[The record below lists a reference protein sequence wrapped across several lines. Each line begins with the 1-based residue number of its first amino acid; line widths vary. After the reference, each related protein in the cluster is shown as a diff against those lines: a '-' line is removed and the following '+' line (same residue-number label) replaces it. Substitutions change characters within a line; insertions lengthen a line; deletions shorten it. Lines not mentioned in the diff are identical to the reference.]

1 MTNTNQ
7 SSNESAIDFTEL
19 LDRVDNDRELLLD
32 LMAIF
37 KEDFPRHIRELT
49 DVIAARDLEKLGIV
63 SHTLKGMLA
72 NLAVTRAATA
82 AAKLEQLAHGGATE
96 PEIADAFHAF
106 QREVQGLVLE
116 MEALSRRLLEKTLER
131 AGYEVIAVENGLA
144 AVRQLCQADG
154 PRLALLDWIMPELD
168 GPGVCREVRR
178 QQDES
183 YVYMVLLTS
192 KESKEDIVTGLESGA
207 DDYLTKPFNVEELKA
222 RLRTGERIL
231 HLEGRLVEAREMM
244 RFKATHDA
252 LTSIWNRGVIMDL
265 LGRELMRSQRESGCT
280 IVLLGDVDHFK
291 AVNDTDGHLV
301 GDEVLQEIAR
311 RLLLSIRSYDF
322 VGRYGGEEFLLVLNN
337 CKPQFAE
344 VRAEDIRK
352 IVSSRPIQTLAGPL
366 QITMS
371 FGLLL
376 SDGWGVRPVE
386 ELLHEVDAALY
397 AAKAAGRN
405 CVRIA
410 RPSVGPTVSQLSIGE
425 PAQRLR

>member
-1 MTNTNQ
+1 
-7 SSNESAIDFTEL
+7 
-19 LDRVDNDRELLLD
+19 
-32 LMAIF
+32 
-37 KEDFPRHIRELT
+37 
-49 DVIAARDLEKLGIV
+49 
-63 SHTLKGMLA
+63 LKIL
-72 NLAVTRAATA
+72 
-82 AAKLEQLAHGGATE
+82 
-96 PEIADAFHAF
+96 IADD
-106 QREVQGLVLE
+106 
-116 MEALSRRLLEKTLER
+116 EALSRRLLEKTLER
-131 AGYEVIAVENGLA
+131 AGYEVIAVENGRA

-154 PRLALLDWIMPELD
+154 PRLALLDWVMPELD

-178 QQDES
+178 QQEES

-207 DDYLTKPFNVEELKA
+207 DDYLTKPFNVDELKA

-265 LGRELMRSQRESGCT
+265 LGRELMRSQREAGCT

-291 AVNDTDGHLV
+291 SVNDTHGHLV

-344 VRAEDIRK
+344 ARAEDIRK
-352 IVSSRPIQTLAGPL
+352 IVCSRPIQTLAGPL

-376 SDGWGVRPVE
+376 SDVWGVRPVE

-410 RPSVGPTVSQLSIGE
+410 RPSVEADVSTLSVRE
-425 PAQRLR
+425 PVPRLR

>member
-1 MTNTNQ
+1 
-7 SSNESAIDFTEL
+7 
-19 LDRVDNDRELLLD
+19 
-32 LMAIF
+32 
-37 KEDFPRHIRELT
+37 
-49 DVIAARDLEKLGIV
+49 
-63 SHTLKGMLA
+63 LKIL
-72 NLAVTRAATA
+72 
-82 AAKLEQLAHGGATE
+82 
-96 PEIADAFHAF
+96 IADD
-106 QREVQGLVLE
+106 
-116 MEALSRRLLEKTLER
+116 EALSRRLLEKTLER
-131 AGYEVIAVENGLA
+131 AGYEVVAVENGRA
-144 AVRQLCQADG
+144 AVRQLCQSDG
-154 PRLALLDWIMPELD
+154 PRLALLDWVMPELD

-178 QQDES
+178 QQEDS

-207 DDYLTKPFNVEELKA
+207 DDYLTKPFNVDELKA

-291 AVNDTDGHLV
+291 SVNDTHGHLV

-344 VRAEDIRK
+344 ARAEDIRK

-366 QITMS
+366 NITMS

-376 SDGWGVRPVE
+376 SDVWGVRPVE

-405 CVRIA
+405 CVRVA
-410 RPSVGPTVSQLSIGE
+410 KPPVEPELPYLSVRE
-425 PAQRLR
+425 PVQRGR

>member
-1 MTNTNQ
+1 MK
-7 SSNESAIDFTEL
+7 IL
-19 LDRVDNDRELLLD
+19 
-32 LMAIF
+32 
-37 KEDFPRHIRELT
+37 
-49 DVIAARDLEKLGIV
+49 
-63 SHTLKGMLA
+63 
-72 NLAVTRAATA
+72 
-82 AAKLEQLAHGGATE
+82 
-96 PEIADAFHAF
+96 IADD
-106 QREVQGLVLE
+106 
-116 MEALSRRLLEKTLER
+116 EALSRRLLEKTLER
-131 AGYEVIAVENGLA
+131 AGYEVVAVENGRA
-144 AVRQLCQADG
+144 AVRQLCQSDG
-154 PRLALLDWIMPELD
+154 PRLALLDWVMPELD

-178 QQDES
+178 QQDDS

-192 KESKEDIVTGLESGA
+192 KEAKEDIVAGLESGA
-207 DDYLTKPFNVEELKA
+207 DDYLTKPFNVDELKA

-291 AVNDTDGHLV
+291 SVNDTHGHLV

-344 VRAEDIRK
+344 ARAEDIRK

-366 QITMS
+366 NITMS

-376 SDGWGVRPVE
+376 SDVWGVRPVE
-386 ELLHEVDAALY
+386 ELLHEADAALY

-405 CVRIA
+405 CIRVAKPPVEPDLPYLSVR
-410 RPSVGPTVSQLSIGE
+410 E
-425 PAQRLR
+425 PVQRSR